1 MSKRQYNVPHL
12 VSGGQAK
19 ALERVDFGQGDFA
32 EKWLQELLFK
42 HPALL
47 PIGDIARQYENPL
60 PLARELQSSR
70 GPVDIVYVN
79 PAGYLTLVETKLW
92 KNPEARRTVVAQII
106 DYATAMSKWTYAELC
121 AAAKSAGANGE
132 DPVLAAVAGE
142 DIDEALF
149 IDTVTQGLLRGEF
162 LLLIAGDGI
171 HEGTEQLAET
181 LANSPHLRFSLA
193 LVELAIYRTGKEPDD
208 LLVQSRTLARTHEM
222 VRAVVELK
230 AGLSLND
237 VRVSLPSTESPG
249 AGRQRL
255 SVDLLLERLARST
268 SPAIASGFQE
278 FLAKAALE
286 GIEPE
291 GRDSSV
297 SLFWYE
303 PNTEERFSFGS
314 VYGDSGEVD
323 TWYIRKSYLRTG
335 LDENIGLRYIKALS
349 ALVSGS
355 VILENM
361 ENKHHITRVM
371 LKNRPITLADLLPH
385 ADGWIKAIKDAIT
398 QTEEASAAKVEKSQ

>member
-1 MSKRQYNVPHL
+1 MSKRQSIVPHL

-19 ALERVDFGQGDFA
+19 ALERIDFDRGDFD

-42 HPALL
+42 HPSLIPAA
-47 PIGDIARQYENPL
+47 DIARQFENPL
-60 PLARELQSSR
+60 PLARELPTTS

-92 KNPEARRTVVAQII
+92 RNPEARRAVVAQII
-106 DYATAMSKWTYAELC
+106 DYATAISKWSYADLC
-121 AAAKSAGANGE
+121 KAVGRDGARE

-142 DIDEALF
+142 DIDQSHF
-149 IDTVTQGLLRGEF
+149 IDTVTRGLSRGEF

-193 LVELAIYRTGKEPDD
+193 LVELAVYRTGKASDD

-230 AGLSLND
+230 AGLSVSD

-255 SVDLLLERLARST
+255 SVDLLLERLASST
-268 SPAIASGFQE
+268 SSAIASGFRE
-278 FLAKAALE
+278 FLAKAAVL

-335 LDENIGLRYIKALS
+335 LDENLGLRYIQALS
-349 ALVSGS
+349 ALVPGS
-355 VILENM
+355 VILENL

-385 ADGWIKAIKDAIT
+385 ADEWIKAIKTTIT
-398 QTEEASAAKVEKSQ
+398 ETEAATAAKIENSG